1 MPRKNINPNENSHE
15 RFKRLAQYRT
25 QRILD
30 AIRILSHCSNTYL
43 YEYDDREITKIFE
56 AIEEEL
62 RLAKSKFSSPKGKR
76 MFNL

>member
-1 MPRKNINPNENSHE
+1 MPRKKISPNETSHD

-43 YEYDDREITKIFE
+43 YEHDDREITKIFE

-62 RLAKSKFSSPKGKR
+62 RLARSKFAHPKGKR
-76 MFNL
+76 TFAL